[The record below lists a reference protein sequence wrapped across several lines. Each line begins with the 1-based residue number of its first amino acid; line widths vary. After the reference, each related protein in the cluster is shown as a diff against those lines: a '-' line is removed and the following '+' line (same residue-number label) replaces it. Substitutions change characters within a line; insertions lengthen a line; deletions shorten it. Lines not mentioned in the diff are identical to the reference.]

1 MEVGLQIFKSEE
13 FGEIRT
19 LGDWENPKF
28 CLPDVCRAL
37 DLRVDNV
44 VKSLKGDPYTA
55 GGISLHPITDGLGR
69 TQLVNFVDEPCLYR
83 VIFTSR
89 KANAL
94 KFQDWIFR
102 VVIPSIRKTGAYA
115 ATPKAAIELFVK
127 HAIQDLELTAE
138 DEKFLD
144 IELPVLTLKVRAT
157 IQKDF
162 EAYKKSPHIITDMLE
177 ELPGE
182 IWKDIKEGYEG
193 RYQVSTKGRVRSLK
207 NGKVTI
213 LKLIS
218 GPRGY
223 LYVCLYKN
231 CKSRNWR
238 INRLVAEAFIPNPL
252 NLPVVHHRNNNHA
265 DNDVTNLEWV
275 TDEEN
280 RKRAYDDGLFPVG
293 TDNAQAKLTEAD
305 VIYIRTHYIPYHKEF
320 GVCALAKKFGVNR
333 ITIRYVI
340 QRKTWKHVA

>member
-1 MEVGLQIFKSEE
+1 MLLS
-13 FGEIRT
+13 
-19 LGDWENPKF
+19 
-28 CLPDVCRAL
+28 A
-37 DLRVDNV
+37 
-44 VKSLKGDPYTA
+44 
-55 GGISLHPITDGLGR
+55 PIL
-69 TQLVNFVDEPCLYR
+69 
-83 VIFTSR
+83 
-89 KANAL
+89 
-94 KFQDWIFR
+94 
-102 VVIPSIRKTGAYA
+102 
-115 ATPKAAIELFVK
+115 ELFVK
-127 HAIQDLELTAE
+127 HAIQDLNLTAE

-157 IQKDF
+157 VQKDF
-162 EAYKKSPHIITDMLE
+162 EAYKKNPHIITNMLE

-182 IWKDIKEGYEG
+182 IWKDISGYEG

-213 LKLIS
+213 LKLIK
-218 GPRGY
+218 GNRGY

-265 DNDVTNLEWV
+265 DNNVTNLEWV

-293 TDNAQAKLTEAD
+293 TANSQAKLTEAD

-333 ITIRYVI
+333 ITIRYVL
-340 QRKTWKHVA
+340 QRKTWKHVV